1 MSPSSILTVLIS
13 ALVSV
18 ILSTTATWLLGPR
31 ETIRQDVARRN
42 LELRRRLRRILEQLK
57 RQLRNEVLR
66 RRALEAGGQVSFR
79 SMIRD
84 RDYEKL
90 LWPAVRALDDLD
102 LGRRMADELR
112 AGLHDLRGSWR
123 LEYLSICE
131 TDELENALDR
141 FAIQPLEPR
150 HVEEPQ
156 ALLPS
161 LFSRMGESE
170 PVVAAVAKVQELIAL
185 LG

>member
-1 MSPSSILTVLIS
+1 MSTSNILTVVIS

-18 ILSTTATWLLGPR
+18 VLSTTATWFLGPR

-42 LELRRRLRRILEQLK
+42 LELRRRLRRVLEQLK
-57 RQLRNEVLR
+57 RQLSNEVLR
-66 RRALEAGGQVSFR
+66 REALEAGKQASFR
-79 SMIRD
+79 TKI
-84 RDYEKL
+84 RDYESL
-90 LWPAVRALDDLD
+90 LWPAVRALDDPDLD
-102 LGRRMADELR
+102 RRMADKLR
-112 AGLHDLRGSWR
+112 VGLRDLLGSWR

-131 TDELENALDR
+131 TEELENALDR
-141 FAIQPLEPR
+141 FPTQPLEPR
-150 HVEEPQ
+150 HLEEPK

-170 PVVAAVAKVQELIAL
+170 PAIAAVARVQELIAL

>member
-1 MSPSSILTVLIS
+1 MSISPGSILTVVIS

-57 RQLRNEVLR
+57 RHLSNEELR
-66 RRALEAGGQVSFR
+66 RRALEAGRQAILGSTL
-79 SMIRD
+79 
-84 RDYEKL
+84 RDYERL
-90 LWPAVRALDDLD
+90 LWPAVRALDDPD
-102 LGRRMADELR
+102 LGRRLADKLR
-112 AGLHDLRGSWR
+112 TGLRDLLGSWR

-131 TDELENALDR
+131 TDDLEKALDR
-141 FAIQPLEPR
+141 FVTQPLEPR
-150 HVEEPQ
+150 HLEEPQ
-156 ALLPS
+156 ALLPT

-170 PVVAAVAKVQELIAL
+170 PVRAAVAKVQELIAL
-185 LG
+185 LE

>member
-1 MSPSSILTVLIS
+1 MSPSNVLTVVIS

-18 ILSTTATWLLGPR
+18 ILSTTATWFLGPR

-57 RQLRNEVLR
+57 RHLSNEVLR
-66 RRALEAGGQVSFR
+66 RRALEAGKQAAFR
-79 SMIRD
+79 TKI
-84 RDYEKL
+84 RDYERL
-90 LWPAVRALDDLD
+90 LWPAVRALDDPD
-102 LGRRMADELR
+102 LGRHMADELR
-112 AGLHDLRGSWR
+112 IGLRDLLGSWP

-131 TDELENALDR
+131 TDELENIFDR
-141 FAIQPLEPR
+141 FATQPLEPR

-161 LFSRMGESE
+161 LFTRPGESE
-170 PVVAAVAKVQELIAL
+170 PVIAALAKVQELIAL